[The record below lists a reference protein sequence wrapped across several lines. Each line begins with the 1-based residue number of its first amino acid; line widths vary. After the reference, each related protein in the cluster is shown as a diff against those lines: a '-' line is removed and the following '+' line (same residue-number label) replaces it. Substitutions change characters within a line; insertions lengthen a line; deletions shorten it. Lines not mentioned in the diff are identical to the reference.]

1 MPCTSPYAPREL
13 PLQLNYN
20 SVKQAG
26 AGVRRAHEFHEQ
38 AGSGNLPGR
47 PGRPRR
53 DPRQPARGNDR
64 ALRYRPGSPARFARP
79 RRIHR
84 ALPVPQVPVL
94 LPGGAP
100 GVGREHARRGGREP
114 GDLETAADH
123 RHGHHGGLFAHQL
136 RGGPASDGPGKK
148 AEGTERRRHQG
159 AVLRHREGQPHLRAE
174 GPLPELRSQ
183 PRRRERLYAAYVRC
197 CAGRLQDGGTAA
209 QERRGRQP
217 GEQGRRHRDRARVAD
232 RLTGMRRHPQE
243 GARRT
248 GGART
253 GRADPAGQPELKSS
267 RNKMCQGPRDGNF
280 VSPALPKTRH
290 RIQETLMSKKKFAVM
305 LAVCA
310 AATLLGI
317 ESGRLTLSSS
327 QAQTP
332 QIQAS
337 AASALPDFSA
347 LVEQYGPAVVN
358 ISTTT
363 APVRTQMQLP
373 QIPGDPGDQI
383 QEFFRRFQ
391 IPMPQGDAIRKGVG
405 SGFIVSADGYILT
418 NAHVVDD
425 ANEVTVKLT
434 DNREF
439 KAKVI
444 GVDRRTDVALV
455 KIDARNLPT
464 VRIGD
469 ASKARVG
476 QWVAAIGSP
485 FGLENT
491 VTAGIISAKSR
502 SLPDET
508 YVPFI
513 QTDVAINPGN
523 SGGPLSNMAGE
534 VIGIN
539 SQIYSRTGGYMGLSF
554 AVPIEVAMKV
564 KTDLQKYGKVSRG
577 RLGVTIQGVS
587 QELADSFGLK
597 KPQGALVS
605 AVEARSPA
613 DKAGIKTGDII
624 LAVDGRDIEN
634 SIDLPR
640 VIGESRPGTAVTLKI
655 WRQGET
661 KELTA
666 SLGEAPAEKVAR
678 ADSESKAKPSKL
690 GLAVRPLTEEE
701 RKQIEAE
708 GGLLVEQSEGPAAR
722 AGVQAGDVILAF
734 NNQPVKTV
742 DQLRRLVDRSRGSIA
757 LLIQREGNKIY
768 VPIRLS

>member
-1 MPCTSPYAPREL
+1 
-13 PLQLNYN
+13 
-20 SVKQAG
+20 
-26 AGVRRAHEFHEQ
+26 
-38 AGSGNLPGR
+38 
-47 PGRPRR
+47 
-53 DPRQPARGNDR
+53 
-64 ALRYRPGSPARFARP
+64 
-79 RRIHR
+79 
-84 ALPVPQVPVL
+84 
-94 LPGGAP
+94 
-100 GVGREHARRGGREP
+100 
-114 GDLETAADH
+114 
-123 RHGHHGGLFAHQL
+123 
-136 RGGPASDGPGKK
+136 
-148 AEGTERRRHQG
+148 
-159 AVLRHREGQPHLRAE
+159 
-174 GPLPELRSQ
+174 
-183 PRRRERLYAAYVRC
+183 
-197 CAGRLQDGGTAA
+197 
-209 QERRGRQP
+209 
-217 GEQGRRHRDRARVAD
+217 
-232 RLTGMRRHPQE
+232 
-243 GARRT
+243 
-248 GGART
+248 
-253 GRADPAGQPELKSS
+253 
-267 RNKMCQGPRDGNF
+267 
-280 VSPALPKTRH
+280 
-290 RIQETLMSKKKFAVM
+290 MSKKKFAVV

-310 AATLLGI
+310 AATLLGF

-327 QAQTP
+327 HAQTP

-373 QIPGDPGDQI
+373 QIPGDPGDPI
-383 QEFFRRFQ
+383 QDFFRRFQ

-455 KIDARNLPT
+455 KIDAKNLPT

-523 SGGPLSNMAGE
+523 SGGPLFNMAGE

-554 AVPIEVAMKV
+554 AVPIDVAMKV
-564 KTDLQKYGKVSRG
+564 KTDLQRYGKVSRG

-597 KPQGALVS
+597 KAQGALVS
-605 AVEARSPA
+605 AVEAKSPA

-640 VIGESRPGTAVTLKI
+640 VIGETRPGTTVNLKV
-655 WRQGET
+655 WRQGGT
-661 KELTA
+661 KELSA

-678 ADSESKAKPSKL
+678 ADSESRAKAGKL

-734 NNQPVKTV
+734 NNQPVKSV
-742 DQLRRLVDRSRGSIA
+742 DQLRRLVDRSRGSVA

>member
-1 MPCTSPYAPREL
+1 
-13 PLQLNYN
+13 
-20 SVKQAG
+20 
-26 AGVRRAHEFHEQ
+26 
-38 AGSGNLPGR
+38 
-47 PGRPRR
+47 
-53 DPRQPARGNDR
+53 
-64 ALRYRPGSPARFARP
+64 
-79 RRIHR
+79 
-84 ALPVPQVPVL
+84 
-94 LPGGAP
+94 
-100 GVGREHARRGGREP
+100 
-114 GDLETAADH
+114 
-123 RHGHHGGLFAHQL
+123 
-136 RGGPASDGPGKK
+136 
-148 AEGTERRRHQG
+148 
-159 AVLRHREGQPHLRAE
+159 
-174 GPLPELRSQ
+174 
-183 PRRRERLYAAYVRC
+183 
-197 CAGRLQDGGTAA
+197 
-209 QERRGRQP
+209 
-217 GEQGRRHRDRARVAD
+217 
-232 RLTGMRRHPQE
+232 
-243 GARRT
+243 
-248 GGART
+248 
-253 GRADPAGQPELKSS
+253 
-267 RNKMCQGPRDGNF
+267 
-280 VSPALPKTRH
+280 
-290 RIQETLMSKKKFAVM
+290 MSKKKFAVV

-310 AATLLGI
+310 AATMLGF
-317 ESGRLTLSSS
+317 EGGRLTAISSS

-332 QIQAS
+332 QIQRS
-337 AASALPDFSA
+337 AAGALPDFSA
-347 LVEQYGPAVVN
+347 LVEQNGPAVVN

-373 QIPGDPGDQI
+373 QIPGEPGDPM

-391 IPMPQGDAIRKGVG
+391 IPMPQGDAIRRGVG

-455 KIDARNLPT
+455 KIDAKNLPT

-523 SGGPLSNMAGE
+523 SGGPLFNMAGE

-554 AVPIEVAMKV
+554 AVPIDVAMKV

-597 KPQGALVS
+597 KAQGALVS
-605 AVEARSPA
+605 AVEAKSPA
-613 DKAGIKTGDII
+613 DKAGVKTGDII

-640 VIGESRPGTAVTLKI
+640 VIGETRPGTTVNLKV

-661 KELTA
+661 RELTA

-678 ADSESKAKPSKL
+678 ADSESKTKPSKL

>member
-1 MPCTSPYAPREL
+1 
-13 PLQLNYN
+13 
-20 SVKQAG
+20 
-26 AGVRRAHEFHEQ
+26 
-38 AGSGNLPGR
+38 
-47 PGRPRR
+47 
-53 DPRQPARGNDR
+53 
-64 ALRYRPGSPARFARP
+64 
-79 RRIHR
+79 
-84 ALPVPQVPVL
+84 
-94 LPGGAP
+94 
-100 GVGREHARRGGREP
+100 
-114 GDLETAADH
+114 
-123 RHGHHGGLFAHQL
+123 
-136 RGGPASDGPGKK
+136 
-148 AEGTERRRHQG
+148 
-159 AVLRHREGQPHLRAE
+159 
-174 GPLPELRSQ
+174 
-183 PRRRERLYAAYVRC
+183 
-197 CAGRLQDGGTAA
+197 
-209 QERRGRQP
+209 
-217 GEQGRRHRDRARVAD
+217 
-232 RLTGMRRHPQE
+232 
-243 GARRT
+243 
-248 GGART
+248 
-253 GRADPAGQPELKSS
+253 
-267 RNKMCQGPRDGNF
+267 
-280 VSPALPKTRH
+280 
-290 RIQETLMSKKKFAVM
+290 MSKKKFAVV

-347 LVEQYGPAVVN
+347 LVEQNGPAVVN

-455 KIDARNLPT
+455 KIDAKNLPT

-523 SGGPLSNMAGE
+523 SGGPLFNMAGE

-564 KTDLQKYGKVSRG
+564 KSDLQKYGKVSRG

-597 KPQGALVS
+597 KAQGALVS

-640 VIGESRPGTAVTLKI
+640 VIGETRPGTTVNLKV
-655 WRQGET
+655 WRQGDT
-661 KELTA
+661 KELRA

-734 NNQPVKTV
+734 NNQPVKSV